1 MRLPAASAS
10 DRSGKRKSVPSKCDR
25 MSHPNAQ
32 YGADCMQCRR
42 VAQGDF
48 VGECGLHAG
57 LVIMAQHLIWKV
69 GPKGVGHE
77 INTLAGVVGSK
88 VWQIFTVWV
97 KDGEM
102 PPGDKAGDICIS
114 HHCTWSDHK
123 YISYHLRNAN
133 QHTQSN
139 ADL

>member
-1 MRLPAASAS
+1 
-10 DRSGKRKSVPSKCDR
+10 
-25 MSHPNAQ
+25 
-32 YGADCMQCRR
+32 
-42 VAQGDF
+42 
-48 VGECGLHAG
+48 
-57 LVIMAQHLIWKV
+57 MAQHLIWEV

-102 PPGDKAGDICIS
+102 PPGDEAGDICMS

-123 YISYHLRNAN
+123 YASYRLRK
-133 QHTQSN
+133 HEP
-139 ADL
+139 ADAVECRPVRWYTAEKPMP

>member
-1 MRLPAASAS
+1 MRLSAASAS
-10 DRSGKRKSVPSKCDR
+10 DRSGKRKSVPSKYDR

-32 YGADCMQCRR
+32 YGADCMRSR
-42 VAQGDF
+42 TVAQGDF
-48 VGECGLHAG
+48 VGGCGLQAG
-57 LVIMAQHLIWKV
+57 LVTMAQHLIWEV

-102 PPGDKAGDICIS
+102 PPGDEAGDICIL
-114 HHCTWSDHK
+114 HHCTW
-123 YISYHLRNAN
+123 
-133 QHTQSN
+133 
-139 ADL
+139 